1 MSDATKA
8 TLYAAV
14 GLPDNASTAAKV
26 TLYVVTTGVAVP
38 RKRVTGR
45 TRYGD
50 NN

>member
-1 MSDATKA
+1 MSDATKS
-8 TLYAAV
+8 TFYAAV
-14 GLPDNASTAAKV
+14 GLPDNASAASKV
-26 TLYVVTTGVAVP
+26 VMYVATSGVAIP